1 MNGVNLLIYI
11 DSNVMPRHHKQTIKK
26 FHLQHK
32 KLVIKVINTKPNKKC
47 EKIKNQKYYTKCW
60 IPRIKSDVRDLGK
73 HGL

>member
-1 MNGVNLLIYI
+1 MNGVNLLFYI
-11 DSNVMPRHHKQTIKK
+11 DSKITPRHHGQMIRK

-47 EKIKNQKYYTKCW
+47 EKIKNQKYYIKCLSS
-60 IPRIKSDVRDLGK
+60 PSDVRDLAK